1 MAKRR
6 DNLEDYMLTAQ
17 KAADASLL
25 HTLQTNPSELANE
38 VNGYAQDWANTLM
51 TDWKALGEYLVMK
64 FNDQVVKKETRDGKW
79 ELTPDGICVAPERPG
94 YPEQYRGILI
104 RETGDKY
111 LVPETK

>member
-1 MAKRR
+1 M
-6 DNLEDYMLTAQ
+6 EEYMLNAQ

-25 HTLQTNPSELANE
+25 RTFQQNPSDFSAE
-38 VNGYAQDWANTLM
+38 VNSYAQEWANILM

-79 ELTPDGICVAPERPG
+79 ELTPDGICVSPERPG

-111 LVPETK
+111 LVPEKN